1 MNRREFTA
9 AMLAAGAAI
18 PLGIT
23 RAAGQTKG
31 GTLNTII
38 QPEPPIL
45 VTAFNQQQPTLTLGG
60 KIYESLLK
68 YGADL
73 KPMPGMAQSW
83 EISPDGL
90 TYTFK
95 LFPGITF
102 HDGKPMTSEDV
113 VFSCMKVLTET
124 HPRARQNFARVASAE
139 APDPLTVVFK
149 LKQPFAPFLG
159 CFDCTS
165 APIVPKHI
173 YEGTEFRKN
182 PMNDKAIGTGPFK
195 LKEWVRG
202 SHVHLVRHDGY
213 YRKDEPY
220 LDEII
225 YRIIPD
231 GASRALALE
240 NGTVQL
246 VQWSDIEFFDVQ
258 RFKSQKNLEFTTKG
272 YEYFAPHQWLEMNN
286 RVAPMN
292 DKRFRQAIMHLI
304 DREAMNKRIYFG
316 NAKIATGPISS
327 KTRFYDGK
335 VKRYEFSV
343 EKATALLDEMGLKP
357 GANGKRAEIKYLVPP
372 YGEVYQRAGEF
383 FRQSFSKAGIDLV
396 LVGTDMAGWAEKVGN
411 WDYEMTQNLLYQL
424 GDPALGVART
434 YISSNIKKG
443 ILFSNTQGYS
453 NPEVDRLFEEAAVA
467 LDEAKRQELYS
478 KVQQILVEDVP
489 VAWTLELEYP
499 IIYDK
504 AFKNIV
510 TIRDRLPRDL
520 RLGLQIVTGT
530 RSAARIALL
539 IVTWVAR
546 LVAVILVIATFNFVL
561 VRAAPGDP
569 AMVMAGQSGG
579 ADPKILDDL
588 RKEYGLDKPYLVQ
601 LATPSRARAHAG
613 SRLFLSPAPAGPRP
627 HPRTAAGD
635 AAAHAHGVLP
645 RAADRHDARRAR
657 GSGGRKHRRYA
668 VHGALAA
675 ALRHAGVL
683 ARADAR
689 PRLLRDARLAAAI
702 RLRDHQRED
711 DGDRTRLRHR
721 QAHDH
726 ACHVARRDLSGDLR
740 PPDALLDHRGIAP
753 GFHQDGAGQG
763 PRAGAHRRRPH
774 AAQRAGAGRDGRRH
788 AGGRARRRRG
798 RDRDGVRLARP
809 WPAHLRGRAA
819 ARLSGAARHLPDPV
833 HYRDCA

>member
-38 QPEPPIL
+38 QPEPPVL

-139 APDPLTVVFK
+139 APDPLTVVFT

-213 YRKDEPY
+213 YRKDEPH

-240 NGTVQL
+240 QGTVQL

-258 RFKSQKNLEFTTKG
+258 RFKAQKISNSR
-272 YEYFAPHQWLEMNN
+272 P
-286 RVAPMN
+286 R
-292 DKRFRQAIMHLI
+292 
-304 DREAMNKRIYFG
+304 AMS
-316 NAKIATGPISS
+316 IS
-327 KTRFYDGK
+327 R
-335 VKRYEFSV
+335 
-343 EKATALLDEMGLKP
+343 
-357 GANGKRAEIKYLVPP
+357 
-372 YGEVYQRAGEF
+372 
-383 FRQSFSKAGIDLV
+383 
-396 LVGTDMAGWAEKVGN
+396 
-411 WDYEMTQNLLYQL
+411 
-424 GDPALGVART
+424 RT
-434 YISSNIKKG
+434 S
-443 ILFSNTQGYS
+443 
-453 NPEVDRLFEEAAVA
+453 
-467 LDEAKRQELYS
+467 
-478 KVQQILVEDVP
+478 
-489 VAWTLELEYP
+489 
-499 IIYDK
+499 
-504 AFKNIV
+504 
-510 TIRDRLPRDL
+510 
-520 RLGLQIVTGT
+520 
-530 RSAARIALL
+530 
-539 IVTWVAR
+539 
-546 LVAVILVIATFNFVL
+546 
-561 VRAAPGDP
+561 
-569 AMVMAGQSGG
+569 
-579 ADPKILDDL
+579 
-588 RKEYGLDKPYLVQ
+588 
-601 LATPSRARAHAG
+601 G
-613 SRLFLSPAPAGPRP
+613 SR
-627 HPRTAAGD
+627 
-635 AAAHAHGVLP
+635 
-645 RAADRHDARRAR
+645 
-657 GSGGRKHRRYA
+657 
-668 VHGALAA
+668 
-675 ALRHAGVL
+675 
-683 ARADAR
+683 
-689 PRLLRDARLAAAI
+689 
-702 RLRDHQRED
+702 
-711 DGDRTRLRHR
+711 
-721 QAHDH
+721 
-726 ACHVARRDLSGDLR
+726 
-740 PPDALLDHRGIAP
+740 
-753 GFHQDGAGQG
+753 
-763 PRAGAHRRRPH
+763 
-774 AAQRAGAGRDGRRH
+774 
-788 AGGRARRRRG
+788 
-798 RDRDGVRLARP
+798 
-809 WPAHLRGRAA
+809 
-819 ARLSGAARHLPDPV
+819 
-833 HYRDCA
+833 

>member
-246 VQWSDIEFFDVQ
+246 VQWSDVEFFDVQ

-304 DREAMNKRIYFG
+304 DRDAMNKRIYFG
-316 NAKIATGPISS
+316 NAKVATGPISS

-357 GANGKRAEIKYLVPP
+357 GANGKRAELKYLVPP

-453 NPEVDRLFEEAAVA
+453 NPEVDRLFEEAAARARRGQAAGTLFQGPADPRRGRAGRLDAGARISHHLRQGVQEHRDDQGSAPTRPSARSTNRDRDQERRADRA
-467 LDEAKRQELYS
+467 LDRHLGGAARR
-478 KVQQILVEDVP
+478 
-489 VAWTLELEYP
+489 
-499 IIYDK
+499 
-504 AFKNIV
+504 
-510 TIRDRLPRDL
+510 RDPGHRDL
-520 RLGLQIVTGT
+520 Q
-530 RSAARIALL
+530 
-539 IVTWVAR
+539 
-546 LVAVILVIATFNFVL
+546 
-561 VRAAPGDP
+561 
-569 AMVMAGQSGG
+569 
-579 ADPKILDDL
+579 L
-588 RKEYGLDKPYLVQ
+588 R
-601 LATPSRARAHAG
+601 
-613 SRLFLSPAPAGPRP
+613 AGPR
-627 HPRTAAGD
+627 G
-635 AAAHAHGVLP
+635 
-645 RAADRHDARRAR
+645 ARRSR
-657 GSGGRKHRRYA
+657 HGDGG
-668 VHGALAA
+668 
-675 ALRHAGVL
+675 
-683 ARADAR
+683 
-689 PRLLRDARLAAAI
+689 AI
-702 RLRDHQRED
+702 
-711 DGDRTRLRHR
+711 G
-721 QAHDH
+721 
-726 ACHVARRDLSGDLR
+726 
-740 PPDALLDHRGIAP
+740 
-753 GFHQDGAGQG
+753 
-763 PRAGAHRRRPH
+763 RRRPQDPRRS
-774 AAQRAGAGRDGRRH
+774 AQGI
-788 AGGRARRRRG
+788 RARQA
-798 RDRDGVRLARP
+798 V
-809 WPAHLRGRAA
+809 
-819 ARLSGAARHLPDPV
+819 SGAARHAISGACSRWISAIPIASAG
-833 HYRDCA
+833 RSSTSSSSGCRRRCCSR

>member
-304 DREAMNKRIYFG
+304 DRDAMNKRIYFG
-316 NAKIATGPISS
+316 NAKVATGPISS

-343 EKATALLDEMGLKP
+343 EKATELLDEMGLKP
-357 GANGKRAEIKYLVPP
+357 GANGKRAELKYLVPP

-453 NPEVDRLFEEAAVA
+453 NPEVDRLFEEAAARARRGQAAGTLFQGPADPGRGRAGRLDAGARISDHLRQGVQEHRDDQGSAPTRPSARSTNRDGDQERRADRA
-467 LDEAKRQELYS
+467 LDRHLGGAAGR
-478 KVQQILVEDVP
+478 
-489 VAWTLELEYP
+489 
-499 IIYDK
+499 
-504 AFKNIV
+504 
-510 TIRDRLPRDL
+510 RDPRHRDL
-520 RLGLQIVTGT
+520 QLRAGPRRSRRSGHGDGRAIGRGRSQDPR
-530 RSAARIALL
+530 RSAQGIRARQA
-539 IVTWVAR
+539 VSGAAR
-546 LVAVILVIATFNFVL
+546 H
-561 VRAAPGDP
+561 
-569 AMVMAGQSGG
+569 
-579 ADPKILDDL
+579 
-588 RKEYGLDKPYLVQ
+588 
-601 LATPSRARAHAG
+601 PSRARAHAG
-613 SRLFLSPAPAGPRP
+613 PRLFLSPAPAGARP
-627 HPRTAAGD
+627 HPGAAAGD
-635 AAAHAHGVLP
+635 AAAHAHRVLP

-657 GSGGRKHRRYA
+657 GAGGRKHRRYA

-689 PRLLRDARLAAAI
+689 PRVLGDARLAAAI
-702 RLRDHQRED
+702 RLRDHQR
-711 DGDRTRLRHR
+711 
-721 QAHDH
+721 
-726 ACHVARRDLSGDLR
+726 RR
-740 PPDALLDHRGIAP
+740 
-753 GFHQDGAGQG
+753 
-763 PRAGAHRRRPH
+763 
-774 AAQRAGAGRDGRRH
+774 
-788 AGGRARRRRG
+788 
-798 RDRDGVRLARP
+798 
-809 WPAHLRGRAA
+809 
-819 ARLSGAARHLPDPV
+819 
-833 HYRDCA
+833 

>member
-9 AMLAAGAAI
+9 AMLATGAAI

-23 RAAGQTKG
+23 RAAGQTRG

-240 NGTVQL
+240 QGTVQL

-292 DKRFRQAIMHLI
+292 DKRFRQAVMHLI
-304 DREAMNKRIYFG
+304 DRDAMNKRIYFG
-316 NAKIATGPISS
+316 NAKVATGPISS

-343 EKATALLDEMGLKP
+343 EKATKLLDEMGLKP

-453 NPEVDRLFEEAAVA
+453 NPEVDKLFEEAAVA
-467 LDEAKRQELYS
+467 LDDARRQELYS

-510 TIRDRLPRDL
+510 T
-520 RLGLQIVTGT
+520 TGIG
-530 RSAARIALL
+530 SHE
-539 IVTWVAR
+539 
-546 LVAVILVIATFNFVL
+546 TF
-561 VRAAPGDP
+561 
-569 AMVMAGQSGG
+569 
-579 ADPKILDDL
+579 
-588 RKEYGLDKPYLVQ
+588 
-601 LATPSRARAHAG
+601 G
-613 SRLFLSPAPAGPRP
+613 SVYKS
-627 HPRTAAGD
+627 
-635 AAAHAHGVLP
+635 
-645 RAADRHDARRAR
+645 
-657 GSGGRKHRRYA
+657 
-668 VHGALAA
+668 
-675 ALRHAGVL
+675 
-683 ARADAR
+683 
-689 PRLLRDARLAAAI
+689 
-702 RLRDHQRED
+702 
-711 DGDRTRLRHR
+711 
-721 QAHDH
+721 
-726 ACHVARRDLSGDLR
+726 
-740 PPDALLDHRGIAP
+740 
-753 GFHQDGAGQG
+753 
-763 PRAGAHRRRPH
+763 
-774 AAQRAGAGRDGRRH
+774 
-788 AGGRARRRRG
+788 
-798 RDRDGVRLARP
+798 
-809 WPAHLRGRAA
+809 
-819 ARLSGAARHLPDPV
+819 
-833 HYRDCA
+833 